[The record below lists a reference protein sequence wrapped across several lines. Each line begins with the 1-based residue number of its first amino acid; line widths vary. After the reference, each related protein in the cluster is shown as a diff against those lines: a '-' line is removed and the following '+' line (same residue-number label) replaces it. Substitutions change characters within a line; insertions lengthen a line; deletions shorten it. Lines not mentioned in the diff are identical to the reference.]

1 MHTSGTAD
9 AFAGRDSEDR
19 DEMKRLE
26 EARENCN
33 DGGIRKRIEAWIKEQ
48 KQKLESGQ
56 AKR

>member
-1 MHTSGTAD
+1 MLSPGEIA
-9 AFAGRDSEDR
+9 SIR
-19 DEMKRLE
+19 DEIKRLE